1 MLKMELEGV
10 DKTSPE
16 YIKTSKIIEA
26 YDSKI
31 SDYDKKINEFE
42 EQYR

>member
-1 MLKMELEGV
+1 MLKMELAGV

-26 YDSKI
+26 YDNNI
-31 SDYDKKINEFE
+31 TDYDKKINEFE